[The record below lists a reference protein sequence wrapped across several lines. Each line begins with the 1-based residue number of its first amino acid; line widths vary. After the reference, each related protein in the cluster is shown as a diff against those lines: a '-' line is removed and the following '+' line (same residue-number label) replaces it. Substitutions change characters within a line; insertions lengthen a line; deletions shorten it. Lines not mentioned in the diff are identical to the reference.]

1 MVVAL
6 PALQREI
13 DELLPGVIADRRYLH
28 QHPELGFQEHETAR
42 FIAERLRAIGVDEVR
57 TGVGK
62 TGVVGILRGGKPGK
76 VVALRADM
84 DALPVTEENDVDY
97 KSQNAGV
104 MHACGH
110 DAHVSMLLGVARV
123 LASRRD
129 EIPGTVKFIFQ
140 PAEEGLGGAKAM
152 IADGALEDPKVDG
165 IFGLHIW
172 QEAPVGVVE
181 VRDTVAMVAGDGFK
195 MTVTG
200 KGGHGALPHTTVD
213 PIMVGAQIVT
223 ALQTVIARSTD
234 PTIPGVVTVGAF
246 HAGLASNVIPSTA
259 ELRGTIR
266 TVTEDQREMT
276 HRRVREISEGIAA
289 AMRAEIDTEILFGVP
304 ATVNTP
310 AMAQI
315 VREVATDLVGAANVH
330 EGPIKAASE
339 DMSHFL
345 NLVPGCYYFVGSRNE
360 SKGLVWGHHHARFD
374 IDEESMAIG
383 ISTLAGSALRFL
395 ETHS

>member
-1 MVVAL
+1 MVVEL

-28 QHPELGFQEHETAR
+28 QHPELGFQEHETSK
-42 FIAERLRAIGVDEVR
+42 FIAERLRALGIDEVQ
-57 TGVGK
+57 TGVGR

-84 DALPVTEENDVDY
+84 DALPVVEENDVEY
-97 KSQNAGV
+97 KSLNEGV

-123 LASRRD
+123 LAARRD

-152 IADGALEDPKVDG
+152 IEAGALENPKPDA

-181 VRDTVAMVAGDGFK
+181 VRDTVAMVAGDGLRL
-195 MTVTG
+195 TITG

-223 ALQTVIARSTD
+223 ALQTVIARNTD
-234 PTIPGVVTVGAF
+234 PTIPGVVTIGAF
-246 HAGLASNVIPSTA
+246 HSGLASNVIPNTA

-266 TVTEDQREMT
+266 TVTEEQRTMT
-276 HRRVREISEGIAA
+276 HQRVREITEGIAA
-289 AMRAEIDTEILFGVP
+289 AMRAEIDAQLLFGVP

-310 AMAQI
+310 AMSAI
-315 VREVATDLVGAANVH
+315 VREVATELLGAANVH

-339 DMSHFL
+339 DMSLFL
-345 NLVPGCYYFVGSRNE
+345 QLVPGCYYFVGSRNPD
-360 SKGLVWGHHHARFD
+360 KGLVWGHHHARFD
-374 IDEESMAIG
+374 IDEEAMAVG
-383 ISTLAGSALRFL
+383 ISTLAGAAVRFL
-395 ETHS
+395 EKNA